1 MPSDSDP
8 VIVSNKPTSVMTV
21 VTDVIEGVEFKFIT
35 LLFLMYLIIH
45 SDIFIEKILSKASNA
60 TYMKYPTT
68 YGTILQGLLTC
79 GSAVVIQSLIKT
91 QVI

>member
-8 VIVSNKPTSVMTV
+8 IVVSNKPDNMITI
-21 VTDVIEGVEFKFIT
+21 VTDVIQGIEFKFIA
-35 LLFLMYLIIH
+35 LLFLVYLIIH
-45 SDIFIEKILSKASNA
+45 SDIFIEKILSKAPSA

-79 GSAVVIQSLIKT
+79 GSAIAIQSLIKA